1 MKKYNF
7 NISLLFSIV
16 LMVSAVLVLN
26 SCNKALPDAEPL
38 PKKELNPGVT
48 QTIGDKISTDENYS
62 IYLAVMQKT
71 GLLPK
76 LSNPETRF
84 TVFAPTNEAFVRSG
98 IPSAAMVD
106 AMPAATVA
114 AIGMYSVIPGHQYL
128 AADFSTEFP
137 SQQLPT
143 ALKIG
148 DLPGTPLP
156 YQMTIFPSRQNG
168 FWVNTIPI
176 VATDQKFANGVIHN
190 PYAVIAPASQV
201 LKEMIYSNPDL
212 SYFKAAVA
220 RADSGQAE
228 DVKFDFLLGYAAT
241 NMTLLVPN
249 DGAMREVLFA
259 LVYAGLLEQGMP
271 EPVAFTTAGSLTA
284 TPEVFSNPVLYEV
297 LTPATIRG
305 LLAYHFLAIERG
317 SKGYRPDLRAFQNN
331 FAPTATYY
339 KTLVNG
345 SIPAHPGIL
354 GEATFTSGAVT
365 GLTFTGMGTF
375 PPGGTPFSGEPAH
388 VVSGNHFA
396 VNGIYHVIDKVLFP
410 Q

>member
-1 MKKYNF
+1 MKKNKL
-7 NISLLFSIV
+7 NISLLFSLA

-26 SCNKALPDAEPL
+26 SCNKALPDAVPL

-48 QTIGDKISTDENYS
+48 QTIGDKISTDANYS
-62 IYLAVMQKT
+62 IYLAVMKKT
-71 GLLPK
+71 GLLAK
-76 LSNPETRF
+76 LSNPETRY

-98 IPSAAMVD
+98 IPSAAVID

-114 AIGMYSVIPGHQYL
+114 AIGMYSVLPGHQYL
-128 AADFSTEFP
+128 STDFSADFP

-156 YQMTIFPSRQNG
+156 YQMTIFPSKQNG

-190 PYAVIAPASQV
+190 PYALIAPPSQV
-201 LKEMIYSNPDL
+201 LKDMIYSDPNL

-228 DVKFDFLLGYAAT
+228 DKKFDFLLGYAAT

-249 DGAMREVLFA
+249 DDAMKTTLFGM
-259 LVYAGLLEQGMP
+259 VYAGLLAQNMP
-271 EPVAFTTAGSLTA
+271 QPDAFATA
-284 TPEVFSNPVLYEV
+284 TALTSTPAVFSNPALYTV
-297 LTPATIRG
+297 ITPATIRG
-305 LLAYHFLAIERG
+305 LLGYHFLAIERG
-317 SKGYRPDLRAFQNN
+317 KKGYMPDLRAFQNN
-331 FAPTATYY
+331 FSPTPTYY

-345 SIPAHPGIL
+345 SVPAHPGIL
-354 GEATFTSGAVT
+354 GKVTFTSGAVT

-375 PPGGTPFSGEPAH
+375 PPGGAPFSGDPAN